1 MDRCDAYRD
10 CAAKCVK
17 LGRTMDSA
25 RDRLILLE
33 MALVW
38 SRLSQYAAETAARK
52 ERAELISP
60 ATVDGDRMASGS

>member
-1 MDRCDAYRD
+1 
-10 CAAKCVK
+10 
-17 LGRTMDSA
+17 MDSA

-38 SRLSQYAAETAARK
+38 SRLARYAAETAARK

-60 ATVDGDRMASGS
+60 ATVDGDRTQHIG